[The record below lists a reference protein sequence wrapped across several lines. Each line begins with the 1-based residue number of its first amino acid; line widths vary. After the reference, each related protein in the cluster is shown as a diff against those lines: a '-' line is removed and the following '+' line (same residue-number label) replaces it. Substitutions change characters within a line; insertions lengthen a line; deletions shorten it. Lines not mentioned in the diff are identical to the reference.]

1 MTSVRDPVIGMAG
14 IGAMGSRMARRLAGR
29 GLPVV
34 AYDAVPAASARL
46 AECPTVTVAAGLH
59 DLAGCDV
66 IITMLP
72 DAEVVAAVL
81 LCGPAPLAAALK
93 PGAIVIDMSSS
104 APGATVELA
113 ARLRALDVDMIDA
126 PVSGG
131 IQGAENGTLTI
142 MAGGDPEVVASWAWL
157 FEIIGKTCVHTGPV
171 GSGHAVKA
179 LNNLLSAGGLLLA
192 VEALAIGKQ
201 FGVAPPVALGVIN
214 QSTGANNSTQNK
226 IAQRVLSRSFDAGFT
241 IGLMTKDLVT
251 ARDLAAQVG
260 VNAPLTA
267 ATVRLW
273 AQALASLGP
282 AADHTEIARWFEQSS
297 SVTLDDN

>member
-1 MTSVRDPVIGMAG
+1 MTSVRDPVIGMVG
-14 IGAMGSRMARRLAGR
+14 IGAMGSRMARRLADR

-34 AYDAVPAASARL
+34 AYDAVPTATARL
-46 AECPTVTVAAGLH
+46 AACPTVTVAAGLD
-59 DLAGCDV
+59 DLAGCDA

-81 LCGPAPLAAALK
+81 LGGPAPLAAALK

-104 APGATVELA
+104 APGATVEVA

-131 IQGAENGTLTI
+131 VQGAENGTLTI
-142 MAGGDPEVVASWAWL
+142 MAGGDAEVIASWAWL
-157 FEIIGKTCVHTGPV
+157 FDILGRACVRTGPI

-192 VEALAIGKQ
+192 IEALTIGKQ

-226 IAQRVLSRSFDAGFT
+226 IAQRILSRSFDAGFT
-241 IGLMTKDLVT
+241 IGLMTKDLVS

-260 VNAPLTA
+260 VSAPLTA